1 MSYRNFCSNCRFTPA
16 VFGSKGCL
24 PYPLSAVMAAGI
36 GLRETRLCSEET
48 FKALWDKATNYILFE
63 CMDDEGDP
71 QGCATAKILQRY
83 QCDSD
88 GGFLKLEYLAVQD
101 PYYEHWVT
109 QSGGSA
115 SFHHACR
122 KSLSTCQR
130 KVGRKP
136 IVHIQKWTFISESE
150 AEECRKEW
158 KVGRLD
164 APPPG
169 VARGLKL
176 VRDPAAERTTSSKT
190 KPKRPTRPD
199 SPVEAGE
206 PELDKGSGD
215 DEYASLD
222 EVAEDRERRHR
233 KGHIKRRTSSRRG
246 TSALVPRDPREAD
259 RGRRRKEAEK
269 DEDVKA
275 SPLDAMLDEDTVPD
289 YVQADSK
296 FEELR
301 KSLEEKKKKVA
312 KDKEGAAAVLA
323 KRVQAGADDSKKR
336 KKKETEKERV
346 TKALKLLTGVKEES
360 HSGSSGAGSDDDE
373 ETYLK
378 DNKHGDLM
386 GRQRKLRKLSAEKPG
401 TLLLRGYTLMHEQ
414 LGTLHGDPLAS
425 GSADEVLKPAAG
437 RYLLTSVLPMMDVA
451 KLGEE
456 RLRELRTLCA
466 ALDLVVSGKV
476 SMAGD
481 MLMQRLKSILMS
493 LRDGSTAASRYL
505 ELIPMDLYPTAASL
519 AESDFARNL
528 AVRNAKSEELLLK
541 VKGSG

>member
-1 MSYRNFCSNCRFTPA
+1 
-16 VFGSKGCL
+16 
-24 PYPLSAVMAAGI
+24 MAAGI
-36 GLRETRLCSEET
+36 GLRETRLCSEES
-48 FKALWDKATNYILFE
+48 FKALWDKATNFVLFE

-71 QGCATAKILQRY
+71 QGCAVAKVLQRY

-109 QSGGSA
+109 QSGGSGC
-115 SFHHACR
+115 FHHACR

-136 IVHIQKWTFISESE
+136 IVHIQKWAFINESE
-150 AEECRKEW
+150 AEDCRKEW

-169 VARGLKL
+169 VGRGLKL
-176 VRDPAAERTTSSKT
+176 VGGRSDERTTSSKT
-190 KPKRPTRPD
+190 KPKRPARAA
-199 SPVEAGE
+199 SPVVAGE
-206 PELDKGSGD
+206 PGAEKSSGYD
-215 DEYASLD
+215 DDASYD
-222 EVAEDRERRHR
+222 EVAEEREERHR
-233 KGHIKRRTSSRRG
+233 KGHRRKRRSSRRAS
-246 TSALVPRDPREAD
+246 SALVPKDPRESRRED
-259 RGRRRKEAEK
+259 RKKGDEK

-275 SPLDAMLDEDTVPD
+275 SPLDAMLDDDTIPD
-289 YVQADSK
+289 YVHADSR

-301 KSLEEKKKKVA
+301 KSLEEKKKKVS

-323 KRVQAGADDSKKR
+323 KRVQAGVDDGKKR
-336 KKKETEKERV
+336 KKKESEKERV
-346 TKALKLLTGVKEES
+346 SKALKLLSGVKEES
-360 HSGSSGAGSDDDE
+360 LSGSSGAGSDDEE

-378 DNKHGDLM
+378 DNKHGDLTD
-386 GRQRKLRKLSAEKPG
+386 RQRKLRRLSADKPG

-425 GSADEVLKPAAG
+425 GSADDVLKPAAV
-437 RYLLTSVLPMMDVA
+437 RYLLTSVLPMMDVS

-466 ALDLVVSGKV
+466 ALDLIVSGKV
-476 SMAGD
+476 PMSGD

-505 ELIPMDLYPTAASL
+505 ELIQMDLYPTAASL

-528 AVRNAKSEELLLK
+528 AVRNAKSEELLMK
-541 VKGSG
+541 VKGPG